1 MRRLIL
7 ISLFVCSIS
16 PQVFSQ
22 DEQPEVYEPP
32 RDYGTDWRASALLDF
47 TTEDGLLIGGG
58 PILYKFGFRKL
69 PYVFRMQLV
78 GGIALSTGAFKFEY
92 TAVYPAISRTLQFDI
107 LARASQVEVRNFYG
121 FGNESYRDR
130 VREDDKYYRV
140 NSSEYILKPTLQ
152 VKAVDGL
159 VFGASIILKHFDV
172 RQRHDRYLGAEST
185 LVSGGDKTFLG
196 GEISTGF
203 DSRDRAVATTSGFF
217 VQLAGSTFP
226 DAFHGKAPFHRL
238 NGDLRVYV
246 TIPVL
251 SSVTLALRAGGM
263 KVFGQTPFYES
274 ALIGGPGS
282 VRGFNAGRFA
292 GDVAALSNIDLRL
305 PLFRMKFFV
314 PTDVGVFG
322 LCDAG
327 RVWVNGVSPGGWH
340 VGVGGG
346 ISMAPIDPSTTVT
359 LSLANSKDGLFVT
372 GGLGFGF

>member
-16 PQVFSQ
+16 PQVLSQ

-92 TAVYPAISRTLQFDI
+92 TAWYPAISRVLQCEI

-121 FGNESYRDR
+121 FGNESYRDKE
-130 VREDDKYYRV
+130 REDDRYYRV
-140 NSSEYILKPTLQ
+140 NTSEYLFKPTLL
-152 VKAVDGL
+152 VKAIDGL
-159 VFGASIILKHFDV
+159 VLGTSIVLKHFDV
-172 RQRHDRYLGAEST
+172 RQHHNRYFGAEST
-185 LVSGGDKTFLG
+185 LVSGGDKTFVG
-196 GEISTGF
+196 GEISAGF
-203 DSRDRAVATTSGFF
+203 DTRDRAVATTSGFF
-217 VQLAGSTFP
+217 AYLAGGTFP
-226 DAFHGKAPFHRL
+226 DVFHGKAPFHRL
-238 NGDLRVYV
+238 SSDLRMFV
-246 TIPVL
+246 TMPAI
-251 SSVTLALRAGGM
+251 SSVTLAVRAGGT

-292 GDVAALSNIDLRL
+292 GDVAATVNIDLRIHVI
-305 PLFRMKFFV
+305 RMKLLV

-327 RVWVNGVSPGGWH
+327 KVWVNGVSPGSWH
-340 VGVGGG
+340 VGIGGG
-346 ISMAPIDPSTTVT
+346 ISLAPIDPSATVT
-359 LSLANSKDGLFVT
+359 LSLANSKDGLFIT